1 MDQPGVDPAAYVKQG
16 AAETPEELAIEQ
28 RNAFY
33 ESLSIEAKER
43 FLEALR
49 SASDRGLSEEM
60 AWQEAVIAAETAYA
74 HVPEDTLADDPADLA
89 DRDLSRPDDIAR
101 ADDANL

>member
-1 MDQPGVDPAAYVKQG
+1 MDQPGVEPAARVKQG
-16 AAETPEELAIEQ
+16 AADTPEELAIEQ

-43 FLEALR
+43 FLTALR
-49 SASDRGLSEEM
+49 SASDRGLPEEV
-60 AWQEAVIAAETAYA
+60 AWREAVMAAETAYA
-74 HVPEDTLADDPADLA
+74 HVPDETDLAHDPADLA
-89 DRDLSRPDDIAR
+89 DRDLSR